1 MNVLQLCLRALNAEV
16 MALQHKSQPRT
27 PSLYDDVVGSSY
39 VPQKHLLRRL
49 RDQID
54 FSFVHHLLAP
64 LYHQDNGRPAYN
76 PEVMVRLI
84 FLQLQYKLSDRGVVD
99 RAQTDHAFRYFLGL
113 DWSDE
118 LPHPTSL
125 TKFRER
131 LGEEG
136 FKALF
141 HGILKQGLERKLVSK
156 QRLLI
161 DSYNVQ
167 ADIAVPGFRPLLDR
181 ILGRAIAALEGL
193 PELAEDVSYLRSEH
207 EGLREDKSYRL
218 GAEFRKLLLSEWLS
232 LAELTAQMLEE
243 IAPARRT
250 REQCESL
257 ELLNDALQRSR
268 NHGRKNIKK
277 DNLLSDVDPQ
287 ARWGRKKRGKQS
299 QAGYSEQ
306 LAVDAASGIVT
317 HVEVMAGNTDDSEA
331 LQTVVSGHVASVGEK
346 PAEVV
351 TDSKYASGDNRAYLA
366 SEGITDQLAAP
377 PAKGSKQGKFSPA
390 DFAVEFDESGKPV
403 TAVCPAGQLAEAPRW
418 RRENHNW
425 VFQFRKAQ
433 CEGCP
438 LRDRCSKQ
446 RRGRQLSVDQ
456 HYELGEQARAR
467 QASEAGQAAQRA
479 RLAIERQFS
488 IQQRQG
494 GKRTRYRGLSKN
506 RLWGWAWGLYLNVR
520 RIGTLIETASA
531 RQPAETCTAAAGGM
545 QRGRTV
551 CQS

>member
-1 MNVLQLCLRALNAEV
+1 M
-16 MALQHKSQPRT
+16 QHKSQPHA

-39 VPQKHLLRRL
+39 IPQNHLLRRL
-49 RDQID
+49 RDSVD
-54 FSFVHHLLAP
+54 FSFVHELLAP
-64 LYHQDNGRPAYN
+64 LYHENNGRPAYN
-76 PEVMVRLI
+76 PEVLVRLI
-84 FLQLQYKLSDRGVVD
+84 FLQLQYKLSDRGVID

-141 HGILKQGLERKLVSK
+141 HGVLKQALERKLVSK
-156 QRLLI
+156 RRLLI

-181 ILGRAIAALEGL
+181 ILTRAIAALEGVAGL
-193 PELAEDVSYLRSEH
+193 EEEFEYLRVEH

-218 GAEFRKLLLSEWLS
+218 GAEFRKLLLAEWLS
-232 LAELTAQMLEE
+232 LAELTAQTLEE

-250 REQCESL
+250 TPQRDSL
-257 ELLNDALQRSR
+257 ELLNEALQRAAR
-268 NHGRKNIKK
+268 HGQKNVKK
-277 DNLLSDVDPQ
+277 DDLLSDVDPA
-287 ARWGRKKRGKQS
+287 ARWGRKKRGKQA

-306 LAVDAASGIVT
+306 LAVDAESGIVT
-317 HVEVMAGNTDDSEA
+317 HVEILAGNTDDSEA
-331 LQTVVSGHVASVGEK
+331 LQTVVAGHVASVGDK
-346 PAEVV
+346 PDEVV

-366 SEGITDQLAAP
+366 REEITDQMAVP
-377 PAKGSKQGKFSPA
+377 SAKGSKQGKFSTT
-390 DFAVEFDESGKPV
+390 DFAVEFDEEGKPT

-418 RRENHNW
+418 KRENHNW

-446 RRGRQLSVDQ
+446 KRGRQLSVDQ
-456 HYELGEQARAR
+456 HYELTEEARVR
-467 QASEAGQAAQRA
+467 QQSDEGQAAQIA
-479 RLAIERQFS
+479 RLSIERQFS
-488 IQQRQG
+488 LQQRQG
-494 GKRTRYRGLSKN
+494 GRRTRYRGLAKN
-506 RLWGWAWGLYLNVR
+506 RALGWTWGLYLNVR
-520 RIGTLIETASA
+520 RLATLTLNKLEQAVA
-531 RQPAETCTAAAGGM
+531 KTCTGAPARVSLGM
-545 QRGRTV
+545 IAPE
-551 CQS
+551 S